1 MNERLK
7 IYDEK
12 MTKTM
17 KSLESELQAVRAGRA
32 NPHVLDRIMVD
43 YYGSPTA
50 IQQVANVQVPEAR
63 MITITPWEPKMVKAI
78 NKAILTSDLG
88 INPSDDGRVIRLVF
102 PELTEDRRKQLVKDV
117 KKKGEGAKVAV
128 RNIRR
133 DGNEMLKKLKKS
145 EEVSEDEVSD
155 DEEQLQKMTDRYI
168 KKIDTAIEEKTKE
181 LHDPD
186 HCCDLLNPDSSMGS
200 ICYDEVSGFE
210 WEPRNFGGGHISH
223 STVYAELMRVR
234 KLIDRK
240 SGKGEDKGHYA
251 LLRSIIDYS
260 VR

>member
-1 MNERLK
+1 
-7 IYDEK
+7 
-12 MTKTM
+12 
-17 KSLESELQAVRAGRA
+17 
-32 NPHVLDRIMVD
+32 
-43 YYGSPTA
+43 
-50 IQQVANVQVPEAR
+50 

-181 LHDPD
+181 L
-186 HCCDLLNPDSSMGS
+186 MT
-200 ICYDEVSGFE
+200 I
-210 WEPRNFGGGHISH
+210 
-223 STVYAELMRVR
+223 
-234 KLIDRK
+234 
-240 SGKGEDKGHYA
+240 
-251 LLRSIIDYS
+251 
-260 VR
+260 

>member
-168 KKIDTAIEEKTKE
+168 KKIDTAIEEKTQ
-181 LHDPD
+181 
-186 HCCDLLNPDSSMGS
+186 
-200 ICYDEVSGFE
+200 
-210 WEPRNFGGGHISH
+210 
-223 STVYAELMRVR
+223 ELMT
-234 KLIDRK
+234 I
-240 SGKGEDKGHYA
+240 
-251 LLRSIIDYS
+251 
-260 VR
+260 